1 MEVKLIKYYAGM
13 YEGTV
18 LQDVQPIQEYG
29 IVYYEGLYCSRAGS
43 YRVEV
48 PAAYCVY
55 YDSEFER
62 KKLYAGL
69 KKFFDKEDQRLGY
82 II

>member
-1 MEVKLIKYYAGM
+1 MEVKLIREYSGM

-18 LQDVQPIQEYG
+18 LKDARLIPEQG
-29 IVYYEGLYCSRAGS
+29 CSYYEGLYCSRAGS
-43 YRVEV
+43 YHVEV